1 MAGIVTLLNQ
11 AYHFGDKVIHVA
23 YVQERNFNT

>member
-1 MAGIVTLLNQ
+1 MAGIVILLNQ
-11 AYHFGDKVIHVA
+11 VYRYGDKVIHVA